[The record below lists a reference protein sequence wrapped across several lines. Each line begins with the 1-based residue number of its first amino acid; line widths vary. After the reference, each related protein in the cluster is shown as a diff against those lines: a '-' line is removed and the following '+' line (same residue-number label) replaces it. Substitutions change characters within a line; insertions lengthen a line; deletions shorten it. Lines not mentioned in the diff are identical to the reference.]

1 MTITAIVLSAL
12 LMFAFLGAGVGKLRR
27 AEPVTGTLES
37 LGVTP
42 GLQRTVGTLEVIG
55 AIAAL
60 VGLWLQPLG
69 LAAAIGLVLM
79 MIGALVF
86 HVRARDTFKGS
97 AGALSLLVLGG
108 LVVAFQFATA

>member
-1 MTITAIVLSAL
+1 MTITTIILSAL
-12 LMFAFLGAGVGKLRR
+12 LMLAFVGAGVGKLRR
-27 AEPVTGTLES
+27 AEPVTGTLEN

-42 GLQRTVGTLEVIG
+42 SLQRTVGALEVLG
-55 AIAAL
+55 AIGVL
-60 VGLWLQPLG
+60 VGLWFQPLG

-97 AGALSLLVLGG
+97 SGALVLLVLGA
-108 LVVAFQFATA
+108 LVVGFQAATV